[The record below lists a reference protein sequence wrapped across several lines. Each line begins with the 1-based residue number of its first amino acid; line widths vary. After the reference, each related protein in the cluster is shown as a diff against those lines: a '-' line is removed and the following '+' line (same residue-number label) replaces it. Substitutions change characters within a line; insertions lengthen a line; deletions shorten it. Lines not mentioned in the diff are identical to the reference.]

1 MGMDANCTIPDPR
14 WLESY
19 TSDWLFNDAQ
29 LEDAMDAGQVVV
41 VEAVEVEN
49 G

>member
-1 MGMDANCTIPDPR
+1 MIDPSCTIPDPR

-19 TSDWLFNDAQ
+19 SSDWLFNDAR
-29 LEDAMDAGQVVV
+29 LEDAMEAGEVVV
-41 VEAVEVEN
+41 VEVPPEVEN